1 MTALYGEPYD
11 YLVVGHLTRDLTPQG
26 PRLGGTAA
34 YAALTAR
41 ALGLRVAV
49 VTAWAQD
56 LDPGPLR
63 EIPIAGLPAEVT
75 TTFTN
80 EETPQGRVQVL
91 HAVAPSLDI
100 TAIPP
105 DWRRTRI
112 LHLAPVAQEV
122 APTILHGVRAE
133 MVGVTPQGWL
143 REWDSGGRVRAG
155 EWPEARFVLGNASA
169 AVFSL
174 EDIGG
179 DESRIEELIHA
190 CPVIVVTEGAEGAR
204 VYWHSDVRRFR
215 PPPVEVVDTTGA
227 GDIFAAAFFIRL
239 HHTRDPCEAARFATP
254 LAALSVTRR
263 GLAGIPTRQEIE
275 STVVEIF

>member
-143 REWDSGGRVRAG
+143 RTWDEQGRVRPD
-155 EWPEARFVLGNASA
+155 EWPEASFVLPRSA
-169 AVFSL
+169 AAVVSL
-174 EDIGG
+174 EDLGG
-179 DESRIEELIHA
+179 DEGRIPELA
-190 CPVIVVTEGAEGAR
+190 ALVRVLVVTRGAQGADLYWRGAR
-204 VYWHSDVRRFR
+204 HHCDAPTVD
-215 PPPVEVVDTTGA
+215 EVDPTGA

-239 HHTRDPCEAARFATP
+239 YQTRDPGEALCFATR
-254 LAALSVTRR
+254 LAADSVTRP
-263 GLAGIPTRQEIE
+263 GLDGVPRLEQ
-275 STVVEIF
+275 IFALLHR